1 MSPSSFTSQNTESTA
16 PSDITQFKSSAVF
29 DVQCKSIFYPFSRK
43 ISSSAPPN
51 QAMASATETLITELT
66 PLDHLMPRTYV
77 IGMNYIWP
85 ISRRSNIEDIHKHL
99 KRGLEQTIK
108 EIPFLGGSV
117 VPTGSPGKFCIETLP
132 GDFEGNQL
140 IFNDLRTG
148 SGNSWPNSYK
158 NLRKARFPST
168 LFTDDCLSPVKGYM
182 TRERLPVIAAQAN
195 FIDGGLILHLSVL
208 HTACDVLAWNNIL
221 SILSKNVKASWP
233 TEAEVSLNDDLQ
245 DYKVLPSFLDRSP
258 LMRGN
263 LNVERM
269 DVREYKLQLANSK
282 LEDPRNHLINP
293 PPKSIT
299 EMENALFC
307 ISNSKLGELR
317 DSISAEGSATSWLT
331 VNDALAALMWCCVNR
346 ARISN
351 GSQKLLRGNLSVA
364 YDGRTVL
371 DPPLPKRFMGN
382 SALGFPITLDIHPK
396 SVFEAAL
403 AISESRND
411 FNDKHIR
418 DIIGFLDG
426 LGDITQERVSYAK
439 TLNPILVISNLKD
452 MGFYE
457 QDWGGSLGFPDAL
470 RMANPFLDYIPRVV
484 PMPAQRNGNVDLIVW
499 IEKSAAKRLREDET
513 WNKWITPVFE

>member
-1 MSPSSFTSQNTESTA
+1 M
-16 PSDITQFKSSAVF
+16 
-29 DVQCKSIFYPFSRK
+29 
-43 ISSSAPPN
+43 SSSTPLN
-51 QAMASATETLITELT
+51 QATPSATETLITELT

-77 IGMNYIWP
+77 ISMNCSWP

-99 KRGLEQTIK
+99 KLGLKQTIK

-148 SGNSWPNSYK
+148 SGNSWPHSYK
-158 NLRKARFPST
+158 SLRKARFPST

-182 TRERLPVIAAQAN
+182 TQERLPVIAAQAN
-195 FIDGGLILHLSVL
+195 FIDGGLVLHLSVL

-233 TEAEVSLNDDLQ
+233 TEAEVALNDDLQ

-263 LNVERM
+263 LNVKRM

-299 EMENALFC
+299 EMEIALFC

-317 DSISAEGSATSWLT
+317 DSISIEGSAASWLT
-331 VNDALAALMWCCVNR
+331 VNDALAALMWYCVNR
-346 ARISN
+346 VRISN

-382 SALGFPITLDIHPK
+382 SSLGFPITLDIHPR
-396 SVFEAAL
+396 SIFEAAL

-426 LGDITQERVSYAK
+426 LGDITEERVSYAK

-457 QDWGGSLGFPDAL
+457 QDWGGSLGFQDAL
-470 RMANPFLDYIPRVV
+470 RMANPFLDCIPRVV

-499 IEKSAAKRLREDET
+499 IEKSAAKRLREDNT